1 MKKRRFLISFTTH
14 LLLLSVL
21 CTTISVIS
29 TFHMPKSTD
38 VHTPSD
44 TIPSS
49 FTVVLDAGHGGEDG
63 GAGSA
68 DGIVEKDLNL
78 ALTLQLGEMLQAN
91 GIRVVYTRKTDTLLY
106 DKNADYQ
113 GRKKV
118 LDMAERLRIAQEAG
132 DCIFVSIHMNTHPL
146 TSCKGLQVWY
156 SENNTE
162 SIGLAQRIQTNIKAL
177 QPQNARRIKPSNGT
191 IYLLRQLECPAILV
205 ECGFLSNPEEARQ
218 LNDEEYRAQLA
229 LVLVASILE
238 SRMQN

>member
-1 MKKRRFLISFTTH
+1 
-14 LLLLSVL
+14 
-21 CTTISVIS
+21 
-29 TFHMPKSTD
+29 MPKSTD

-132 DCIFVSIHMNTHPL
+132 ECIFVSIHMNTHPL

>member
-1 MKKRRFLISFTTH
+1 
-14 LLLLSVL
+14 
-21 CTTISVIS
+21 
-29 TFHMPKSTD
+29 MPKSTD

-91 GIRVVYTRKTDTLLY
+91 GIRVIYTRKTDTLLY

-177 QPQNARRIKPSNGT
+177 QPQNTRRVKPSNGT

>member
-1 MKKRRFLISFTTH
+1 MKKRHFLFSFASY
-14 LLLLSVL
+14 LLLLTIL
-21 CTTISVIS
+21 CTTISAIS
-29 TFHMPKSTD
+29 VFYMPKSTG

-44 TIPSS
+44 AIPSS

-63 GAGSA
+63 GACSA

-91 GIRVVYTRKTDTLLY
+91 GIRVVYTRKEDTLLY

-132 DCIFVSIHMNTHPL
+132 ECIFVSIHMNTHPL

-162 SIGLAQRIQTNIKAL
+162 SIELAQRIQANVKTL
-177 QPQNARRIKPSNGT
+177 QPQNTRLVKPSNGT
-191 IYLLRQLECPAILV
+191 IYLLRQLECPAVLV

-218 LNDEEYRAQLA
+218 LNDEAYRAQLA
-229 LVLVASILE
+229 LVLFASIVE
-238 SRMQN
+238 SRTQN

>member
-1 MKKRRFLISFTTH
+1 
-14 LLLLSVL
+14 
-21 CTTISVIS
+21 
-29 TFHMPKSTD
+29 MPKSTG

-44 TIPSS
+44 AIPSS

-63 GAGSA
+63 GACSA

-78 ALTLQLGEMLQAN
+78 ALTLHLGEMLQAN
-91 GIRVVYTRKTDTLLY
+91 GIRVVYTRKEDTLLY

-132 DCIFVSIHMNTHPL
+132 ECIFVSIHMNTHPL

-162 SIGLAQRIQTNIKAL
+162 SIELAQRIQANVKAL
-177 QPQNARRIKPSNGT
+177 QPQNTRLVKPSNGT
-191 IYLLRQLECPAILV
+191 IYLLRQLECPAVLV

-218 LNDEEYRAQLA
+218 LNDEAYRAQLA
-229 LVLVASILE
+229 LVLFASIVE
-238 SRMQN
+238 SRTQN

>member
-1 MKKRRFLISFTTH
+1 
-14 LLLLSVL
+14 
-21 CTTISVIS
+21 
-29 TFHMPKSTD
+29 MPKSTG

-44 TIPSS
+44 AIPSS

-63 GAGSA
+63 GACSA

-78 ALTLQLGEMLQAN
+78 ALTLHLGEMLQAN
-91 GIRVVYTRKTDTLLY
+91 GIRVVYTRKEDTLLY

-132 DCIFVSIHMNTHPL
+132 ECIFVSIHMNTHPL

-156 SENNTE
+156 SENNTD
-162 SIGLAQRIQTNIKAL
+162 SIELAQRIQANVKAL
-177 QPQNARRIKPSNGT
+177 QPQNTRLVKPSNGT
-191 IYLLRQLECPAILV
+191 IYLLRQLECPAVLV

-218 LNDEEYRAQLA
+218 LNDEAYRAQLA
-229 LVLVASILE
+229 LVLFASIVE
-238 SRMQN
+238 SRTQN

>member
-1 MKKRRFLISFTTH
+1 
-14 LLLLSVL
+14 
-21 CTTISVIS
+21 
-29 TFHMPKSTD
+29 MPKSTG

-44 TIPSS
+44 AIPSS

-63 GAGSA
+63 GACSA

-78 ALTLQLGEMLQAN
+78 ALTLHLGEMLQAN
-91 GIRVVYTRKTDTLLY
+91 GIRVVYTRKEDSLLY

-113 GRKKV
+113 GRKKM
-118 LDMAERLRIAQEAG
+118 LDMAERLRITQEAG

-162 SIGLAQRIQTNIKAL
+162 SIELAQRIQANVKAL
-177 QPQNARRIKPSNGT
+177 QPQNTRLVKPSNGT
-191 IYLLRQLECPAILV
+191 IYLLRQLECPAVLV

-218 LNDEEYRAQLA
+218 LNDEAYRAQLA
-229 LVLVASILE
+229 LVLFASIVE
-238 SRMQN
+238 SRTQN